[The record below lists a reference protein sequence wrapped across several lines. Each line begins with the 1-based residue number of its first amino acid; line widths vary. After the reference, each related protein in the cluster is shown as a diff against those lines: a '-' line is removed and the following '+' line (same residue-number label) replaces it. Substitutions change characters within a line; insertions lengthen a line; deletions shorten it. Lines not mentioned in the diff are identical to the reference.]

1 MPRRHPER
9 SKSGAQA
16 PRCAVE
22 GQRPNSSARLVV
34 AVITLAYAALFFGLG
49 AWKYAVHRN
58 LVDFGIFAQTA
69 ESAFGCFCNAI
80 EGSHWAFHFSPIL
93 YVPAALL
100 AVWNSPLA
108 LIALQS
114 VAGALTIPPVYALI
128 ARRADRRTA
137 LLGAAV
143 AALYPALAGLIF
155 NDFHEN
161 VFAPAAIVWM
171 LWAFD
176 GGRLRLAFVFALVAM
191 AVKEDQAIF
200 VAVAGLL
207 GGLRFRGTSAGRTA
221 LAAAVVGAC
230 VCAFFFR
237 HIQPAALAQAGW
249 QPTRFYAWTAAD
261 VRALFFG
268 GIFGRLGFGVLAF
281 LPLLFLPFRS
291 RMMWLAAAPLA
302 EVLFSRMPTTYTI
315 GSHYAGAWIGYVLV
329 AFAFAVRRMDARKA
343 RAALLWCIALCV
355 VELAVANPLHPGL
368 NLRAVQPR
376 DGALDRVLA
385 ALPANVQIA
394 TQEEAFTH
402 LALRDPNATLLPERA
417 SDPLGACYALIDTAF
432 PESARLQEYGG
443 ALQALVKAGTY
454 VPARRAG
461 AITLFRRR
469 GCAMP

>member
-1 MPRRHPER
+1 
-9 SKSGAQA
+9 
-16 PRCAVE
+16 
-22 GQRPNSSARLVV
+22 
-34 AVITLAYAALFFGLG
+34 LG

-58 LVDFGIFAQTA
+58 LVDFGIFAQTIA
-69 ESAFGCFCNAI
+69 SGFGCFCNAI

-93 YVPAALL
+93 YLPAALL
-100 AVWNSPLA
+100 IVWHSPLA
-108 LIALQS
+108 LIAVQS
-114 VAGALTIPPVYALI
+114 VAGALAIPPVYALI

-137 LLGAAV
+137 VLGAAV

-176 GGRLRLAFVFALVAM
+176 GGRLRLAFVFALLAM

-200 VAVAGLL
+200 VAVAGIL
-207 GGLRFRGTSAGRTA
+207 GWWRFRGTMAGRTA
-221 LAAAVVGAC
+221 LAAAFVGAF
-230 VCAFFFR
+230 VCAMFFR
-237 HIQPAALAQAGW
+237 HIQPAAFAHAAW
-249 QPTRFYAWTAAD
+249 QPTRFYAWTASD
-261 VRALFFG
+261 VRGLFFS
-268 GIFGRLGFGVLAF
+268 GILGRLGFAVLAF

-302 EVLFSRMPTTYTI
+302 EVLLSRMPTTYTI

-329 AFAFAVRRMDARKA
+329 AFAFAVRKMDARKA

-376 DGALDRVLA
+376 DGALDRTLA
-385 ALPANVQIA
+385 TLPPNAQVA

-402 LALRDPNATLLPERA
+402 LALSDPNATLLPERA
-417 SDPLGACYALIDTAF
+417 TEPLSTCYALVDTAF
-432 PESARLQEYGG
+432 PDSARLEEYGG
-443 ALQALVKAGTY
+443 ALHALVTAGTY
-454 VPARRAG
+454 VPVRRAG
-461 AITLFRRR
+461 AITLYRRR
-469 GCAMP
+469 DCAAP